1 VTDKIETGRRLLN
14 SGEIK
19 MTDQQRN
26 NLTTAMFSSSFPIN
40 PIPFAN
46 GISEMVMDGGTDA
59 IESDEVKRVLWVLMA
74 QAYGQMATIDLSDEW
89 DRLYQTEKSK

>member
-1 VTDKIETGRRLLN
+1 
-14 SGEIK
+14 
-19 MTDQQRN
+19 MTDQERN

-46 GISEMVMDGGTDA
+46 GVSEMVMNGGTDA
-59 IESDEVKRVLWVLMA
+59 IKSNEVKRVLWVLMA

-89 DRLYQTEKSK
+89 ERLYQTEEK